1 MSRTARDSL
10 RLELKFSIGTFSGV
24 GWWLAES
31 ADISFS
37 PKGPAAVRHL
47 RLRPGM
53 SLDDLV
59 REMSGTR
66 VLGGGRIGEA
76 TDVVAEIFRDPS
88 YMNFLTIAG
97 SMVTAGF
104 RLLFGDLIDRGFIDA
119 LVTTGANLT
128 HDVIESLGLHHYQ
141 GSFHADDRK
150 LIQAGYS
157 RIADIF
163 VKETS
168 FEKLDKTV
176 RKFVS
181 KIPVADRK
189 NIAYSDLLTRL
200 GLMIND
206 EDSILYKAARKK
218 VKVFSP
224 GLLDSILGF
233 SLWSFAQ
240 TEVLQLN
247 PITDVTKIVEMA
259 MTADKIGVVILG
271 GGLPKHHTLL
281 ASVLREGVDRAVQI
295 TSDRPEPGGLSGAPL
310 AESISWR
317 KIRKGGKFVDIY
329 GDATICLPLIIGA
342 VLDRVKK
349 RDRRLVE

>member
-1 MSRTARDSL
+1 
-10 RLELKFSIGTFSGV
+10 
-24 GWWLAES
+24 
-31 ADISFS
+31 
-37 PKGPAAVRHL
+37 
-47 RLRPGM
+47 M

-88 YMNFLTIAG
+88 YTNFLTIAG
-97 SMVTAGF
+97 PMVPAGF
-104 RLLFGDLIDRGFIDA
+104 QLLFGDLIDRGFIDA

-224 GLLDSILGF
+224 GL
-233 SLWSFAQ
+233 
-240 TEVLQLN
+240 
-247 PITDVTKIVEMA
+247 
-259 MTADKIGVVILG
+259 
-271 GGLPKHHTLL
+271 
-281 ASVLREGVDRAVQI
+281 VD
-295 TSDRPEPGGLSGAPL
+295 
-310 AESISWR
+310 SISWR
-317 KIRKGGKFVDIY
+317 KIRKGGKFVDVY
-329 GDATICLPLIIGA
+329 GDATVCFPLIVGA

-349 RDRRLVE
+349 RNRTLKE

>member
-1 MSRTARDSL
+1 
-10 RLELKFSIGTFSGV
+10 
-24 GWWLAES
+24 
-31 ADISFS
+31 
-37 PKGPAAVRHL
+37 
-47 RLRPGM
+47 M

-76 TDVVAEIFRDPS
+76 TDVVAEMFRDPS
-88 YMNFLTIAG
+88 YTNFLTIAG
-97 SMVTAGF
+97 PMVPAGF
-104 RLLFGDLIDRGFIDA
+104 RLLFGDLIDRGFLDA

-141 GSFHADDRK
+141 GSFHVDDRK
-150 LIQAGYS
+150 LIRAGYS

-163 VKETS
+163 VRETS

-176 RKFVS
+176 RRFVS
-181 KIPVADRK
+181 KIPVAERK
-189 NIAYSDLLTRL
+189 NISYSDLLARL

-206 EDSILYKAARKK
+206 EDSILYKAARRK
-218 VKVFSP
+218 VRLFSP
-224 GLLDSILGF
+224 VLLDSILGF

-259 MTADKIGVVILG
+259 MSADKIGVIILG

-317 KIRKGGKFVDIY
+317 KIRKGGRFVDVY
-329 GDATICLPLIIGA
+329 GDATVCFPLIIGA

-349 RDRRLVE
+349 RNRILKE

>member
-1 MSRTARDSL
+1 
-10 RLELKFSIGTFSGV
+10 
-24 GWWLAES
+24 
-31 ADISFS
+31 
-37 PKGPAAVRHL
+37 
-47 RLRPGM
+47 M

-88 YMNFLTIAG
+88 YTNFLTIAG
-97 SMVTAGF
+97 PMVPAGF

-259 MTADKIGVVILG
+259 MSADKIGVVILG

-317 KIRKGGKFVDIY
+317 KIRKGGKFVDVY
-329 GDATICLPLIIGA
+329 GDATICFPLIIGA

-349 RDRRLVE
+349 RNRTLKE

>member
-1 MSRTARDSL
+1 MIRTSRDL
-10 RLELKFSIGTFSGV
+10 LPLELKLSIGTFSGV
-24 GWWLAES
+24 EWSFAER
-31 ADISFS
+31 ADSSFS

-76 TDVVAEIFRDPS
+76 TDVVAEMFREPS
-88 YMNFLTIAG
+88 YTNFLTIAG
-97 SMVTAGF
+97 PMVPAGF

-168 FEKLDKTV
+168 
-176 RKFVS
+176 
-181 KIPVADRK
+181 VA
-189 NIAYSDLLTRL
+189 
-200 GLMIND
+200 
-206 EDSILYKAARKK
+206 
-218 VKVFSP
+218 
-224 GLLDSILGF
+224 
-233 SLWSFAQ
+233 
-240 TEVLQLN
+240 
-247 PITDVTKIVEMA
+247 KIVEMA

-295 TSDRPEPGGLSGAPL
+295 TSDRAEPGGLSGAPL

-317 KIRKGGKFVDIY
+317 KIRKGGKFVDVY
-329 GDATICLPLIIGA
+329 GDAT
-342 VLDRVKK
+342 V
-349 RDRRLVE
+349 